1 MIKKYKIFKESLL
14 NKLEGPTMEEA
25 WKNHGYDRVFN
36 TPEEFFLYVIDG
48 MEIKEQTKYP
58 ESVFWEKNGKIIIEQ
73 NFKGKE
79 LYFEYSTFWKL
90 FIIIFGL
97 RDTEIQ
103 IIIKD
108 LVKKH
113 LNWNGLRPIWITNF
127 NHCCGRISNLED

>member
-48 MEIKEQTKYP
+48 MKIKEQTKYP
-58 ESVFWEKNGKIIIEQ
+58 ESVLWEKNGKIIIEQ
-73 NFKGKE
+73 NFKSNMIYVDYNSIWLVFRK
-79 LYFEYSTFWKL
+79 
-90 FIIIFGL
+90 IFGL

-103 IIIKD
+103 IIIKNTVA
-108 LVKKH
+108 LSR
-113 LNWNGLRPIWITNF
+113 WGLLHKYSCTIV
-127 NHCCGRISNLED
+127 